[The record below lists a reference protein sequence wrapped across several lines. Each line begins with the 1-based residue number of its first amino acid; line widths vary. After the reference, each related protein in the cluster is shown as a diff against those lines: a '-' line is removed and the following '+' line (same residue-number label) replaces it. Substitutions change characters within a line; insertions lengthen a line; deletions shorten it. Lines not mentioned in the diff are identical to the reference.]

1 MGHKIKEKTSVLV
14 IGALGV
20 VFGDIG
26 TSPLYTI
33 KICFIGPH
41 ALTPS
46 PENIMGVLSMIFWS
60 LNLVVSIKYALF
72 IMRADDGGQG
82 GIFAM
87 LALLHKK
94 LGSNL
99 GRGLVLGGLFG
110 SALLY
115 GDGLITPV
123 ISVLSALEGL
133 EVATS
138 QAKPF
143 VIPLTCM
150 ILILLFSAQS
160 HGTGVI
166 GRFFGPV
173 MIIWFIVIAG
183 LGIKAIQQNPEI
195 LAAVNPYYAVQLFT
209 RNSWLGFSLIG
220 VVVLCVTG
228 CEALYADM
236 GHFGIKSIRIS
247 WYFIALPALLCN
259 YFGQGALILHDP
271 QAATDSFYHLV
282 PRAMLYPM
290 VVLATAATIIASQAI
305 ISGVFSLTRQAIQ
318 LGFFPRLRIIHTSG
332 MAEGQVYIPDVNR
345 MMLVA
350 AIVLTLYF
358 KTSNNLADAYGIAV
372 TTDMF
377 ITSLVFFFITR
388 RIWGWSLAKSLPL
401 CLCFWMMDL
410 TYFSSCLGKFT
421 TGGWFP
427 LTMAFAIMFIMVTWW
442 DGWKMLAIKVL
453 STTVSTDRFLEKVGT
468 EQPLRS
474 AGTGVFLST
483 FHKEVPPMLFR
494 YLSQTSALPEKL
506 VILSLMTADVPE
518 VEESGQL
525 EIKELEH
532 GVYRLTANV
541 GFMET
546 PDVPQILALARKQGV
561 PVDLDNL
568 TYYMGRIT
576 LMPTSK
582 KTISRFRRFLFIFMQ
597 RNAINPSIY
606 LGIPPSKVL
615 EIGIQME
622 F

>member
-1 MGHKIKEKTSVLV
+1 MGHKLKEKTSVLV

-41 ALTPS
+41 ALSPS

-138 QAKPF
+138 QARPF
-143 VIPLTCM
+143 VIPLTCI
-150 ILILLFSAQS
+150 ILIFLFSAQS

-183 LGIKAIQQNPEI
+183 LGIAAIQQNPEI
-195 LAAVNPYYAVQLFT
+195 LTAVNPYYAVQLFT
-209 RNSWLGFSLIG
+209 RNAWLGFTLIG

-236 GHFGIKSIRIS
+236 GHFGVKSIRIS

-290 VVLATAATIIASQAI
+290 VILATAATIIASQAI

-401 CLCFWMMDL
+401 CLLFWMMDL

-442 DGWKMLAIKVL
+442 DGWKMLAIKVMT
-453 STTVSTDRFLEKVGT
+453 TTVSTDRFLEKVAT

-546 PDVPQILALARKQGV
+546 PDVPQLLALARKQGV

-576 LMPTSK
+576 LVPTNK
-582 KTISRFRRFLFIFMQ
+582 KTISRFRRFLFIFMH

-606 LGIPPSKVL
+606 LGIPPSRVL

>member
-1 MGHKIKEKTSVLV
+1 M
-14 IGALGV
+14 
-20 VFGDIG
+20 
-26 TSPLYTI
+26 
-33 KICFIGPH
+33 
-41 ALTPS
+41 
-46 PENIMGVLSMIFWS
+46 
-60 LNLVVSIKYALF
+60 
-72 IMRADDGGQG
+72 
-82 GIFAM
+82 
-87 LALLHKK
+87 
-94 LGSNL
+94 
-99 GRGLVLGGLFG
+99 
-110 SALLY
+110 
-115 GDGLITPV
+115 
-123 ISVLSALEGL
+123 
-133 EVATS
+133 
-138 QAKPF
+138 
-143 VIPLTCM
+143 IPLTCI
-150 ILILLFSAQS
+150 ILIFLFSAQS

-183 LGIKAIQQNPEI
+183 LGIAAIQQNPEI
-195 LAAVNPYYAVQLFT
+195 LTAVNPYYAVQLFT
-209 RNSWLGFSLIG
+209 RNAWLGFTLIG

-236 GHFGIKSIRIS
+236 GHFGVKSIRIS

-290 VVLATAATIIASQAI
+290 VILATAATIIASQAI

-401 CLCFWMMDL
+401 CLLFWMMDL

-442 DGWKMLAIKVL
+442 DGWKMLAIKVMT
-453 STTVSTDRFLEKVGT
+453 TTVSTDRFLEKVAT

-546 PDVPQILALARKQGV
+546 PDVPQLLALARKQGV

-576 LMPTSK
+576 LVPTNK
-582 KTISRFRRFLFIFMQ
+582 KTISRFRRFLFIFMH

-606 LGIPPSKVL
+606 LGIPPSRVL

>member
-1 MGHKIKEKTSVLV
+1 MGHKLKEKTSVLV

-33 KICFIGPH
+33 KICFIGH
-41 ALTPS
+41 NALSPS
-46 PENIMGVLSMIFWS
+46 PENILGVLSMIFWS

-138 QAKPF
+138 KAQPF

-150 ILILLFSAQS
+150 ILVFLFSAQR
-160 HGTGVI
+160 HGTGAI
-166 GRFFGPV
+166 GKLFGPV
-173 MIIWFIVIAG
+173 MILWFTVIAG
-183 LGIKAIQQNPEI
+183 LGIAAILKNPEI
-195 LAAVNPYYAVQLFT
+195 LAAVNPYYAVHLFT
-209 RNSWLGFSLIG
+209 SNSWLGFSLIG
-220 VVVLCVTG
+220 IVVLCVTG

-236 GHFGIKSIRIS
+236 GHFGAKSIRIS
-247 WYFIALPALLCN
+247 WYSVALPALLCN

-271 QAATDSFYHLV
+271 RMATDSFYHLV

-290 VVLATAATIIASQAI
+290 VILATAATIIASQAI

-318 LGFFPRLRIIHTSG
+318 LGFFPRLRIVHTSG

-345 MMLVA
+345 MMMVA
-350 AIVLTLYF
+350 AIVLALYF
-358 KTSNNLADAYGIAV
+358 KTSNNIADAYGIAV

-388 RIWGWSLAKSLPL
+388 RIWGWSLTKALPL
-401 CLCFWMMDL
+401 CLCFWVMDL
-410 TYFSSCLGKFT
+410 TYFSSCLGKIA

-427 LTMAFAIMFIMVTWW
+427 LAMAFTIMFIMVTWW

-453 STTVSTDRFLEKVGT
+453 TTTVSTDRFLEKVAT

-474 AGTGVFLST
+474 TGTGVFLST

-506 VILSLMTADVPE
+506 VILSLLTADVPE
-518 VEESGQL
+518 VEESRRL
-525 EIKELEH
+525 EIMELGH
-532 GVYRLTANV
+532 GVYRVTANV
-541 GFMET
+541 GFMEN
-546 PDVPQILALARKQGV
+546 PDVPQFLALARNWGV
-561 PVDLDNL
+561 PIDLDNL

-576 LMPTSK
+576 LVPTDK
-582 KTISRFRRFLFIFMQ
+582 KTLSRFRRFLFIFMH

-606 LGIPPSKVL
+606 LSIPPSKVL

-622 F
+622 L